1 MTYPHIE
8 PSQKND
14 LPDYLQEAHVKRV
27 FEVNN
32 AVMEAFLNCEAKGAD
47 CLKCGNAKCFM
58 VFEAQAELQGMTL
71 SELMEGWRKQRE
83 LDRKAAEEQTKRFAE
98 YQRRFEELQAS
109 GFKKV
114 LKSIK
119 SDKQPNLFEHEK
131 AA

>member
-8 PSQKND
+8 PDFNQKND

-47 CLKCGNAKCFM
+47 CLECGNIECFKKIEEVAKLRGETFH
-58 VFEAQAELQGMTL
+58 EHIQGW
-71 SELMEGWRKQRE
+71 EKQRE

-98 YQRRFEELQAS
+98 YQRRFEELQNRKS
-109 GFKKV
+109 VEKFKE
-114 LKSIK
+114 
-119 SDKQPNLFEHEK
+119 SDKQMGLFKIEK

>member
-1 MTYPHIE
+1 MTFPHIE
-8 PSQKND
+8 PDFNQKND

-32 AVMEAFLNCEAKGAD
+32 AVMEAFLNCEAKDAD

-83 LDRKAAEEQTKRFAE
+83 LDEKRAAAQKLRYEN
-98 YQRRFEELQAS
+98 YQRAFEQ
-109 GFKKV
+109 
-114 LKSIK
+114 KSIMQRLKK
-119 SDKQPNLFEHEK
+119 SDSNERSLFD
-131 AA
+131 AAA